1 MNKVLLVGNGFD
13 LAHGLLTSYG
23 DFLYLMQ
30 NWNEFKKVYEEE
42 KIFIENSKDKSNVER
57 KLFSQLDIYELLNV
71 PSNEVYIFKRYVKN
85 IMDMDESLLNRLEK
99 IIEANSWVR
108 YFCNCGAEIDG
119 WIDFEKEIYPVIE
132 LFQFIF
138 QSDYFDDA
146 SYNSD
151 KIYISKQNA
160 NSKILST
167 CKHWDK
173 YLKLGNEIWIEREY
187 GSQKC
192 GVLKKKILKSL
203 KEEFGEFIYAFEI
216 YLHEFVYKR
225 KDLKLIKQIDRI
237 NADYVISFN
246 YTLTEKLYG
255 ISEKNTHHIH
265 GSIRED
271 LSQGKNNMVLGV
283 NEQEDQNLDF
293 IYFVKYF
300 QRIQKRT
307 GTDYKKFLEECG
319 YKGKGWTI
327 DNKSG
332 YHLHIYGHSL
342 DVTDE
347 DILKYVIDGAKKVYI
362 YYYDQADYE
371 SKVINLIA
379 LYKREDVEKNIENK
393 DIEFVETSDKTI

>member
-13 LAHGLLTSYG
+13 LAHGLLTSYN
-23 DFLYLMQ
+23 DFLFLMQ
-30 NWNEFKKVYEEE
+30 NWNDFKRVYKEE

-57 KLFSQLDIYELLNV
+57 ELFSQLDIYELLNV
-71 PSNEVYIFKRYVKN
+71 PSNEVYIFKRYIKN
-85 IMDMDESLLNRLEK
+85 IMDMDEALLNRLET
-99 IIEANSWVR
+99 IIETNSWVH
-108 YFCNCGAEIDG
+108 YFCSCGAEIDG
-119 WIDFEKEIYPVIE
+119 WIDFEKEIFPVIE

-187 GSQKC
+187 GSQKY
-192 GVLKKKILKSL
+192 GVLKKKILQSL
-203 KEEFGEFIYAFEI
+203 KKEFDEFICAFEI

-255 ISEKNTHHIH
+255 ISEQKTHHIH

-271 LSQGKNNMVLGV
+271 LSQEKNNMVLGV
-283 NEQEDQNLDF
+283 NEQEKQNFDF

-307 GTDYKKFLEECG
+307 GTSYKKFFEECG
-319 YKGKGWTI
+319 YKGQGWTI

-332 YHLHIYGHSL
+332 YNLHIYGHSL

-347 DILKYVIDGAKKVYI
+347 DILKYAIDRAKQINI
-362 YYYDQADYE
+362 YYYDQTDFE

-379 LYKREDVEKNIENK
+379 LYGREEVEKKMEK
-393 DIEFVETSDKTI
+393 EDFKFVPTSAETI